1 MKPLKKK
8 ISSSVKISKKNGTV
22 KVSISKEPMAKR
34 ITLR

>member
-1 MKPLKKK
+1 MKQSQKK

-22 KVSISKEPMAKR
+22 KVSISKGQMTKR